1 MAESNG
7 KHDLILDL
15 DQFVESHGRFTLKK
29 KSYEYVWWD
38 GLSILEQKRI
48 LRDWTRIQA
57 IETGDDIDLTDKAIA
72 EEHVELL
79 RRCVVAIS
87 NMTIEEAGTVAP
99 VHMGRCITGFFG
111 WVGLVQKDAAMKI
124 VGALGPTMTESLIG
138 EKYSSAS
145 TDAGPKKT
153 RKSG

>member
-1 MAESNG
+1 MPETNG

-48 LRDWTRIQA
+48 IRDWNRIQA
-57 IETGDDIDLTDKAIA
+57 IETGEDIDLADMSIA

-87 NMTIEEAGTVAP
+87 SMTIEEAGAMPP

-124 VGALGPTMTESLIG
+124 VGVLGSTITMSPIG
-138 EKYSSAS
+138 EKYSSDS
-145 TDAGPKKT
+145 TDDGPKKT
-153 RKSG
+153 RASG